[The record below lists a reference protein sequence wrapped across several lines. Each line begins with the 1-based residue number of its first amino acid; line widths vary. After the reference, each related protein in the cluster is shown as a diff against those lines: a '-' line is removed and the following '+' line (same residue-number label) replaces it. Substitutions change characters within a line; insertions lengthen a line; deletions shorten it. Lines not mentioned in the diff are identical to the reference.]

1 MAARHMRWV
10 YEYPAEAR
18 ALGEKARIAV
28 GRLLD
33 PVAYGQ
39 RRLEAVLRL
48 KTSGSHNVSAA

>member
-1 MAARHMRWV
+1 MRWV

-39 RRLEAVLRL
+39 RLLEAVLRL